1 MANSNGAFGLKPIGK
16 VGMNTNSTGASGYTF
31 YEIASGNSNAIYQGS
46 PVIPLSTGYID
57 IVGAAAGGTVGLLGA
72 FYGCEYVS
80 STTGETVYSNYW
92 PGSGADS
99 NHPVKAWIY
108 DDPLQ
113 LYLIA
118 TDASWTNKATARA
131 AVFANANFSSGTSGS
146 TTSGMSSAALAIS
159 TINTTANLNLRIM
172 GWQENPENADFSA
185 AGIGAVVRLNNHYNS
200 PNGAIAGGTVSTTGV

>member
-80 STTGETVYSNYW
+80 STTGETVFSNYW

-99 NHPVKAWIY
+99 NHPVKAFVY

-172 GWQENPENADFSA
+172 GWQEDPENADYAA
-185 AGIGAVVRLNNHYNS
+185 AGIGAVVRLNNHFNS

>member
-31 YEIASGNSNAIYQGS
+31 YEIANGNSNAIYQGS

-57 IVGAAAGGTVGLLGA
+57 IVGAAAGGTVGLLGS
-72 FYGCEYVS
+72 FHGCEYVS

-99 NHPVKAWIY
+99 NHPVKAWIH

-113 LYLIA
+113 LFLVA
-118 TDASWTNKATARA
+118 TDASWTSKATARA

-146 TTSGMSSAALAIS
+146 TTSGMSSGALAIS
-159 TINTTANLNLRIM
+159 TINTTNTLNMRIM
-172 GWQENPENADFSA
+172 GWQENPENADFAA

>member
-113 LYLIA
+113 LYLVA
-118 TDASWTNKATARA
+118 TDASWTSKATARA

-159 TINTTANLNLRIM
+159 TINTTNTLNMRIM

-185 AGIGAVVRLNNHYNS
+185 AGIGAVVRLNNHFNS